1 MGLFGVGLGGG
12 YGTTTTSAAPVLPN
26 STSKA
31 TRAASEGHG
40 SRGRGGAVAMA
51 ALATA
56 DVPARAAVSPR
67 PNTPTLAVISDS
79 SNPDLPVIDAD
90 VLEDLIT
97 AGSHVVVIDC
107 RFPYEFEG
115 GHIRG
120 AYNLYTEDLVENF
133 FFSRDGNPLL
143 QRSCALIFHCEFSSK
158 RGPRLCRHLRQL
170 DRHVNELCYPAL
182 HYPELYIL
190 HHGYKAFWER
200 HPARCTPNAYVK
212 MVDDKEQCRKY
223 FNLHRA
229 RRSSSL
235 CATNAAAVHGIAS
248 PQTVLRLRQ
257 VLTIVAGVA
266 HLSVLGIKTS
276 WHGPTQVVIVTECL
290 SAFAWLMSASLLRK
304 AARKDKLS
312 VTLGGFW
319 ILALARVIMELASF
333 DSPHWPFA
341 FLDDA
346 GNDNNKRFTVLW
358 LAVLAVRYVTVVS
371 LCVSPLLRRPR
382 RLERQGYSLLGDAEH
397 GTINSALATT
407 STSQDNSL
415 GGGDGGGGDGSS
427 NSGNSGSTPQGT
439 VGQRTGSA
447 WARVALFSHLHA
459 LPLRWHLS
467 RKTGEVLRMVDRGTT
482 SVNQLLK
489 YIVFNI
495 LPTLIDVGV
504 AVAYFTAHF
513 GAYLGLIVFTTMA
526 AYIYATIALTEWRT
540 KFRRDMNKGDNTC
553 RQLAVDSLLNF
564 ETVKYCNGEKFERER
579 YDKAIQSFLYA
590 SWQSLASLNL
600 LNGVQGLIIGSGIL
614 GGAML
619 CADMVAMGDASVGDF
634 VLFISYLVQLYTPLN
649 YFGTYFRMIQAG
661 LIDVENMLDLL
672 DVPIESVDAED
683 AVDLELAIKKD
694 NEKGYNSNNSGIA
707 TTAAKS

>member
-1 MGLFGVGLGGG
+1 
-12 YGTTTTSAAPVLPN
+12 
-26 STSKA
+26 
-31 TRAASEGHG
+31 
-40 SRGRGGAVAMA
+40 
-51 ALATA
+51 
-56 DVPARAAVSPR
+56 
-67 PNTPTLAVISDS
+67 
-79 SNPDLPVIDAD
+79 
-90 VLEDLIT
+90 
-97 AGSHVVVIDC
+97 
-107 RFPYEFEG
+107 
-115 GHIRG
+115 
-120 AYNLYTEDLVENF
+120 
-133 FFSRDGNPLL
+133 
-143 QRSCALIFHCEFSSK
+143 
-158 RGPRLCRHLRQL
+158 
-170 DRHVNELCYPAL
+170 
-182 HYPELYIL
+182 
-190 HHGYKAFWER
+190 
-200 HPARCTPNAYVK
+200 
-212 MVDDKEQCRKY
+212 
-223 FNLHRA
+223 
-229 RRSSSL
+229 
-235 CATNAAAVHGIAS
+235 
-248 PQTVLRLRQ
+248 
-257 VLTIVAGVA
+257 
-266 HLSVLGIKTS
+266 
-276 WHGPTQVVIVTECL
+276 
-290 SAFAWLMSASLLRK
+290 
-304 AARKDKLS
+304 
-312 VTLGGFW
+312 
-319 ILALARVIMELASF
+319 
-333 DSPHWPFA
+333 
-341 FLDDA
+341 
-346 GNDNNKRFTVLW
+346 
-358 LAVLAVRYVTVVS
+358 
-371 LCVSPLLRRPR
+371 
-382 RLERQGYSLLGDAEH
+382 
-397 GTINSALATT
+397 
-407 STSQDNSL
+407 
-415 GGGDGGGGDGSS
+415 
-427 NSGNSGSTPQGT
+427 
-439 VGQRTGSA
+439 
-447 WARVALFSHLHA
+447 RVALFSHLHA

-707 TTAAKS
+707 TTAAKSVSASSSTTAAAAKNTSTSSTTTTASTAT